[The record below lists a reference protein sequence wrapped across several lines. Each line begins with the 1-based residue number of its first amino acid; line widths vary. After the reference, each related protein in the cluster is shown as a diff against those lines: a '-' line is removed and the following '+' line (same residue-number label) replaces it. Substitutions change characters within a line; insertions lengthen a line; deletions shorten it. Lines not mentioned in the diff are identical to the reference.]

1 MSKLEKEVK
10 GAAKKAAKG
19 KGSGK
24 KNKGG
29 SPVGKAKKEVK
40 KAL

>member
-1 MSKLEKEVK
+1 MAKLEKEVK

-19 KGSGK
+19 KNPGK
-24 KNKGG
+24 KGKDG